1 VSQPSSSSSWQP
13 AGRAPAPS
21 PLDLIQDFVNSEIP
35 EWGVDELRSP
45 AQLRGWLRRRGLL
58 ERGDSVDAQTFLL
71 ARGLRDVLRE
81 LALANTVGP
90 PQAEARAHI
99 DAALALVPLRLGV
112 ADDGSPGALPGSG
125 GAEGALGQLLV
136 IVLEAQRD
144 GTWARMK
151 ACRQEGCRWLFYD
164 TSRNRSGNW
173 CSMSIC
179 GNRTKTR
186 RYRTRRRGAA

>member
-1 VSQPSSSSSWQP
+1 VSRSGLSWQP
-13 AGRAPAPS
+13 AARPPAPP

-45 AQLRGWLRRRGLL
+45 AQLRGWLRRRELL
-58 ERGDSVDAQTFLL
+58 RRSDGVDAQTLLL

-90 PQAEARAHI
+90 PQADSRAQIEAG
-99 DAALALVPLRLGV
+99 LALVPLRLGV
-112 ADDGSPGALPGSG
+112 ADDGRPSVLPGSG

-144 GTWARMK
+144 GTWRRLK
-151 ACRQEGCRWLFYD
+151 ACRQESCRWLFYD
-164 TSRNRSGNW
+164 TSRNRSGSW
-173 CSMSIC
+173 CSMTIC

-186 RYRTRRRGAA
+186 RYRTRREGAP

>member
-1 VSQPSSSSSWQP
+1 VSQPSSRSWQP
-13 AGRAPAPS
+13 AGRAPAPP

-35 EWGVDELRSP
+35 EWDVDELRSP
-45 AQLRGWLRRRGLL
+45 TQARAWLRRRGLV
-58 ERGDSVDAQTFLL
+58 ERGDAVDPETFLL
-71 ARGLRDVLRE
+71 ARGLREVLRE

-90 PQAEARAHI
+90 PQPDARAQI

-112 ADDGSPGALPGSG
+112 ADNGDPTVLPGSG
-125 GAEGALGQLLV
+125 GAEGALGRLLV
-136 IVLEAQRD
+136 IVVEAQRE
-144 GTWARMK
+144 GTWERMK

-164 TSRNRSGNW
+164 TSRNRSGSW

-186 RYRTRRRGAA
+186 RYRKRRRGAA

>member
-1 VSQPSSSSSWQP
+1 VSLPSSPSWQP
-13 AGRAPAPS
+13 AGRAPAPP
-21 PLDLIQDFVNSEIP
+21 PLDLIQDFVNSEIL

-45 AQLRGWLRRRGLL
+45 AQLRGWLCRRGLL
-58 ERGDSVDAQTFLL
+58 ERGDTVDPQTFLL
-71 ARGLRDVLRE
+71 ARGLRDALRE

-90 PQAEARAHI
+90 PQADARAQI

-112 ADDGSPGALPGSG
+112 ADDGGPGVLPGSG
-125 GAEGALGQLLV
+125 GPERALGRLLV
-136 IVLEAQRD
+136 IVLQAQRE
-144 GTWARMK
+144 GTWVRMK

-164 TSRNRSGNW
+164 TSRNRSGSW

-186 RYRTRRRGAA
+186 RYRTRRRGAP